1 MSDEGSPVLS
11 DVIGYRLSQEGLHTE
26 IILGGPDGS
35 KHLLKIDTAALLHLM
50 PIAAASQPWIEGAEA
65 ESARTL
71 RTYMDI
77 DRFVLG
83 LDTADGDK
91 LTLTVR
97 LTSGGSLTFH
107 FDRGFARDL
116 ERLLASVLS

>member
-1 MSDEGSPVLS
+1 M
-11 DVIGYRLSQEGLHTE
+11 SQEGLHTE
-26 IILGGPDGS
+26 IILGAPDGS
-35 KHLLKIDTAALLHLM
+35 RHLLAIDTAALLHLM
-50 PIAAASQPWIEGAEA
+50 PIAAASQPWIEDAEA

-71 RTYMDI
+71 RTYMEV

-83 LDTADGDK
+83 LDTSDPNK
-91 LTLTVR
+91 LTLTMR

-107 FDRGFARDL
+107 FDRQFARDL